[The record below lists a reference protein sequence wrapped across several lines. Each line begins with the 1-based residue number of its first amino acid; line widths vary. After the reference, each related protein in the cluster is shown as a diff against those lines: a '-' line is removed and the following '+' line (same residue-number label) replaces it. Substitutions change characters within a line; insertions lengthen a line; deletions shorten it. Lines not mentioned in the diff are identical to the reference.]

1 MEISKIKIDA
11 PSKHT
16 AEMVNA
22 ELDAMLGAGRIRLC
36 LGHLMQLARMHS
48 PYVYGG
54 KVTEMDL
61 AKAMSLWPHDA
72 GREPDPLQFHADL
85 VAEMDAAFR
94 PLELFD
100 DTRKDDT
107 GKHSDVRAFSPEWMS
122 DVMRAACQAMPSLGY
137 REILWEVP
145 LTLVMHMGVAEAR
158 ANGAITSRPKD
169 YKAAIRMMRERLA
182 AEAAKENI
190 NG

>member
-1 MEISKIKIDA
+1 MENRNFEIEV

-16 AEMVNA
+16 GEMVNA
-22 ELDAMLGAGRIRLC
+22 ELDAMIGAGRIRLC

-61 AKAMSLWPHDA
+61 AMAMSLWPHDT
-72 GREPDPLQFHADL
+72 GKERDPLKFHEDL

-94 PLELFD
+94 PLDLFD
-100 DTRKDDT
+100 ESKKKEDG
-107 GKHSDVRAFSPEWMS
+107 GKHSDVRAFSPEWMC

-137 REILWEVP
+137 REMLWEVP
-145 LTLVMHMGVAEAR
+145 LTLVMHLGVAEAR
-158 ANGAITSRPKD
+158 ANGAITCRPRD
-169 YKAAIRMMRERLA
+169 YKAAIKMMRERLA
-182 AEAAKENI
+182 KQAKENE